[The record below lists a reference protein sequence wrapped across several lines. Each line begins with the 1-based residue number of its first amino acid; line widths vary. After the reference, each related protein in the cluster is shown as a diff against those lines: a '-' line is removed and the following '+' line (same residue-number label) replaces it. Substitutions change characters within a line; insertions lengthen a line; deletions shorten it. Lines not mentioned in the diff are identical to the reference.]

1 MIFLDAFFLFTD
13 LNTYFFTK
21 NALQETVEHL
31 IKYCYLEVENL
42 LVLQTIGISMG
53 INPAPSGGN
62 LHLSKHRHNF
72 LSKLSKKDFA
82 WAKTFLGTFQF
93 VDDHRFLMME
103 GNFKSHTKI
112 CLKELVLK
120 LKHFG
125 FHATFVDLDI
135 IISNI
140 KISKLCNKH
149 DFL

>member
-62 LHLSKHRHNF
+62 LHLSKHRHYF

-82 WAKTFLGTFQF
+82 
-93 VDDHRFLMME
+93 
-103 GNFKSHTKI
+103 
-112 CLKELVLK
+112 
-120 LKHFG
+120 
-125 FHATFVDLDI
+125 
-135 IISNI
+135 
-140 KISKLCNKH
+140 
-149 DFL
+149 